1 MRNNKGF
8 TLIELVM
15 VVVIIGILLAVA
27 IPKFVNLSA
36 TAEKSQC
43 EMIRADVA
51 AACSMYYAEEAAKG
65 RVPVFPP
72 DEKFLSP
79 LIKGGWKKTCPG
91 GKGAE
96 YTYSPVSGTIKCS
109 NPVHNFKD
117 E

>member
-1 MRNNKGF
+1 MKNIKGF

-27 IPKFVNLSA
+27 IPKFVNLSS

-43 EMIRADVA
+43 EMIRADIA

-72 DEKFLSP
+72 DEKILNS
-79 LIKGGWKKTCPG
+79 LLKGGWKKECPG
-91 GKGAE
+91 GKGAL
-96 YTYSPVSGTIKCS
+96 YTYSSASGTARCS
-109 NPVHNFKD
+109 NPSHNF
-117 E
+117 ENQ

>member
-27 IPKFVNLSA
+27 IPKFVNLSV

-43 EMIRADVA
+43 EMIRADIA

-65 RVPVFPP
+65 RAPVFPP
-72 DEKFLSP
+72 DEKILNS
-79 LIKGGWKKTCPG
+79 LLKDGWKKDCPG
-91 GKGAE
+91 RKGQY
-96 YTYSPVSGTIKCS
+96 YTYSPLSGTAKCS
-109 NPVHNFKD
+109 NPNHNI
-117 E
+117 EN